1 MTEAGSCATEAKP
14 GLQGGQLQV
23 KIRDSDGRDVSFR
36 IKTTTA
42 MGKVFDAYCAKQ
54 GHTRSSMRFLFDGI
68 RINDTATPEAIE
80 IEDGDVID
88 ALVEQVG
95 G

>member
-1 MTEAGSCATEAKP
+1 MTKTEPDEAGAKP
-14 GLQGGQLQV
+14 GQLQV
-23 KIRDSDGRDVSFR
+23 KIRDSEGRDVTFR
-36 IKTTTA
+36 IKTSTA
-42 MGKVFDAYCAKQ
+42 MGKVFDAYCTKQ
-54 GHTRSSMRFLFDGI
+54 GHTRSSMRFLFDGN
-68 RINDTATPEAIE
+68 RVNDTATPDALD